1 MFAPGT
7 RNTATSLRGSNAT
20 TCASCSPSTP
30 GICTRVSLSPAT
42 TCAAVTM
49 RSPRTN
55 QPVPSTPTP
64 QAVPITRTTA
74 CDARRITG
82 SRSTFVVGGTPGA
95 RGPAIDGNGSMR
107 ASRCRRRRGG
117 TRSSRRRT
125 ISERRTASR
134 NPVCPGTS
142 SAVAPS
148 TQTKA
153 SPVTAP
159 NASPPSESRM
169 RNGVRRRPPRT
180 TEPAREAT
188 VCRSVAP
195 RIAPTRL
202 ESGAHC
208 EAEPPCSR
216 CGASRDPTYAPA
228 TRPRSESAP
237 AINPRRQPAN
247 AASAITPSA
256 IQSSVVRCT
265 AATLPPAAVGPGY
278 YGASHGGVVQLVR
291 TPACHAGGRG
301 FESRRSRSE
310 TAWCRAV
317 CRIWASSG
325 TWIPKMGRSAHALS
339 GERVVRWRYP
349 SARKGVATVTDDQ
362 RAARIFGVLFIITF
376 VTSIPALVLYQPV
389 LDDPVGYIASA
400 GHDNRIFF
408 GALLELLL
416 ILANLGTAFVLFP
429 IVKRQN
435 EGLALGYVAMRVFEC
450 TFILVG
456 ILAVLAIVTLRR
468 EDAGASE
475 GTVAYTLAAIKDWT
489 FLLGPGWVVGWGN
502 GLILGYLMYRSQL
515 VPRRMTWLGLVGG
528 PLIIVS
534 GTAVLF
540 GLADAGG
547 AFQGLATIPEG
558 LWELSLGIYCAVR
571 GFRPSSPI
579 LKSDSAAGRVQALPA
594 VTPV

>member
-180 TEPAREAT
+180 TEPTREAT

-216 CGASRDPTYAPA
+216 CGASRDPAYAPA
-228 TRPRSESAP
+228 TRPMSESAL
-237 AINPRRQPAN
+237 AINLRRQPAN

-310 TAWCRAV
+310 TAWYR
-317 CRIWASSG
+317 
-325 TWIPKMGRSAHALS
+325 GRSLGRTSSSAAAAPAQAHEEDRGRVDDEAQQR
-339 GERVVRWRYP
+339 GE
-349 SARKGVATVTDDQ
+349 
-362 RAARIFGVLFIITF
+362 
-376 VTSIPALVLYQPV
+376 PALRGETDQAQHGGRARRRERGPLEGGRALGCRGHVAAAVLPGREGPGEHDRQPRAQESR
-389 LDDPVGYIASA
+389 PRNPPEASA
-400 GHDNRIFF
+400 AWPCDR
-408 GALLELLL
+408 
-416 ILANLGTAFVLFP
+416 GTL
-429 IVKRQN
+429 
-435 EGLALGYVAMRVFEC
+435 
-450 TFILVG
+450 
-456 ILAVLAIVTLRR
+456 
-468 EDAGASE
+468 D
-475 GTVAYTLAAIKDWT
+475 
-489 FLLGPGWVVGWGN
+489 
-502 GLILGYLMYRSQL
+502 
-515 VPRRMTWLGLVGG
+515 
-528 PLIIVS
+528 
-534 GTAVLF
+534 
-540 GLADAGG
+540 
-547 AFQGLATIPEG
+547 
-558 LWELSLGIYCAVR
+558 
-571 GFRPSSPI
+571 
-579 LKSDSAAGRVQALPA
+579 
-594 VTPV
+594 